1 MHLVISNSSV
11 IAIVQISGVV
21 NYSIEVVVLATRDFT
36 VYSDRNRNGARPAA
50 DYGLGNTA
58 FREIFEIHMVCEW
71 IQRVLHSAIIFL
83 FPPCLIILLKS
94 MEAPEIKSSTKE
106 VDQLYHQISN
116 IINKYKNK
124 SLITLIAGDFN
135 SRVGKAKE
143 ECTGIYGK
151 GKRNDNGQLLID
163 FCNISKLF
171 LANTAFNHPAK
182 HITTWANQRQNANK
196 DKVITIYSQIDFI
209 IVLQK
214 QKHILQDARSFS
226 GTMTSSDHRLVLS
239 KIKVK
244 PFQVFKKTRTVKDN
258 IKKVDIAHLTNN
270 ENMRKAYQQNLE
282 TSLQSN
288 VSENIS
294 IKEKWDAVKQSI
306 KSAAEQTL
314 PRQIPRNRN
323 HGHNYDPEIEQMSK
337 TQKELRIQISNC
349 KDLDKMT
356 RLKNERNNIMR
367 RIKDKLLE
375 NKTKEIENKLSEI
388 NQMKDT
394 AKTFKALRML
404 HSKPYENPY
413 VHDETGKHIASP
425 QLVYETIKSHFQT
438 QFYKPNETNLQQFI
452 DNPKPLNQPITT
464 EEIRKCANLLNNNR
478 ASGFD
483 NISAELIKY
492 APTICHNE
500 IADIVND
507 CFNKNEDIDVGKG
520 ILIPLCKPKKPK
532 GPVKNLRPVTLLPII
547 RKIISNVALQRIKP
561 KIDDYL
567 SLSQSAFRQNR
578 STSDAV
584 WTHRWLVARIEKYQE
599 KIYITG
605 IDMSSAFDTIKRD
618 ELLNILG
625 NVINEDEL
633 RLIRFLLAN
642 TSLEIRISLRKVRKI
657 LEKDHILDEHSYSKR
672 NESLLPVTEDN
683 LLVNETK
690 TEHTLLERKK
700 KVNNETNEPWRHVKK
715 LGSKLGIHEDIANR
729 KALLT
734 AALQKISDV
743 WIKKDKISTQLK
755 IRIYQ
760 TVVKSIL
767 LYNCGTWGLN
777 KNEEKNMNSFHRRQ
791 LRQVLN
797 IKYPVTIRNKKLY
810 EISKTRPITLDII
823 QARWRLF
830 GHVLRLQKDTPAQLA
845 MNHYFE
851 QSQVSKFKGRQ
862 RITLPI
868 SLNNDIRRAVESDNS
883 FAIKFGVSQL
893 ISKHDLKVLRV
904 IAEDRNTWKSLS
916 RHIYIAAEATTYTE
930 ENLTVDD
937 RSEDS

>member
-1 MHLVISNSSV
+1 MLVEKKPNDEKFAIASQDGGRFSETKIKENIDRNINDCRLICMETKNPHYGTGFIISRKWKNN
-11 IAIVQISGVV
+11 IYKYWKI
-21 NYSIEVVVLATRDFT
+21 
-36 VYSDRNRNGARPAA
+36 SDRISVLQLKTKESRYESEHQGEAKLKIRKVSHFTSTTINRKKTKQKLTRKDENG
-50 DYGLGNTA
+50 LIT
-58 FREIFEIHMVCEW
+58 
-71 IQRVLHSAIIFL
+71 IINVYAL
-83 FPPCLIILLKS
+83 TSDIASKH
-94 MEAPEIKSSTKE
+94 PEE

-163 FCNISKLF
+163 FCNINKLF

-258 IKKVDIAHLTNN
+258 IKKVDITHLTNN

-288 VSENIS
+288 VSENINN
-294 IKEKWDAVKQSI
+294 IRKKKKHKKNGMQ
-306 KSAAEQTL
+306 
-314 PRQIPRNRN
+314 QIPRNRN

-349 KDLDKMT
+349 EDLDKMT
-356 RLKNERNNIMR
+356 RLKSERNNIMR

-388 NQMKDT
+388 YQMKDT

-578 STSDAV
+578 ST
-584 WTHRWLVARIEKYQE
+584 LY
-599 KIYITG
+599 G
-605 IDMSSAFDTIKRD
+605 
-618 ELLNILG
+618 
-625 NVINEDEL
+625 
-633 RLIRFLLAN
+633 LIA
-642 TSLEIRISLRKVRKI
+642 
-657 LEKDHILDEHSYSKR
+657 
-672 NESLLPVTEDN
+672 
-683 LLVNETK
+683 
-690 TEHTLLERKK
+690 
-700 KVNNETNEPWRHVKK
+700 
-715 LGSKLGIHEDIANR
+715 G
-729 KALLT
+729 
-734 AALQKISDV
+734 
-743 WIKKDKISTQLK
+743 
-755 IRIYQ
+755 
-760 TVVKSIL
+760 
-767 LYNCGTWGLN
+767 
-777 KNEEKNMNSFHRRQ
+777 
-791 LRQVLN
+791 
-797 IKYPVTIRNKKLY
+797 
-810 EISKTRPITLDII
+810 
-823 QARWRLF
+823 
-830 GHVLRLQKDTPAQLA
+830 
-845 MNHYFE
+845 
-851 QSQVSKFKGRQ
+851 
-862 RITLPI
+862 
-868 SLNNDIRRAVESDNS
+868 
-883 FAIKFGVSQL
+883 
-893 ISKHDLKVLRV
+893 
-904 IAEDRNTWKSLS
+904 
-916 RHIYIAAEATTYTE
+916 
-930 ENLTVDD
+930 
-937 RSEDS
+937 